1 MDENGG
7 YLPPPPLFLPYF
19 SSFFF
24 CSNVVLYLFYGNSLT
39 IGSFVGSFAIQL
51 LYIYRGNIMIFPPK
65 GIHCTATVQLVMLQT
80 NLGLHQTT
88 ICTAKGSFCCTES
101 PSLVQ

>member
-7 YLPPPPLFLPYF
+7 YLPPPPLFLMF
-19 SSFFF
+19 QVVFF

-88 ICTAKGSFCCTES
+88 IYLYSKRILLLYRKS
-101 PSLVQ
+101 